1 MFNLIYNKIKE
12 FDTIIIH
19 RHSNP
24 DGDALGSQ
32 IGLKEAILATFPNK
46 RVLVVGDGSKR
57 YSFLGTMDSVDDDIY
72 NESLVFVLDSGSVRL
87 ISDDRYNKGK
97 FLIKIDHHYDSEKY
111 TDYEYVDPAKDTL
124 RI

>member
-1 MFNLIYNKIKE
+1 MYLEILNKIKE

-46 RVLVVGDGSKR
+46 VVKVLGDMNKR
-57 YSFLGTMDSVDDDIY
+57 YEFIALTA
-72 NESLVFVLDSGSVRL
+72 SGL
-87 ISDDRYNKGK
+87 Q
-97 FLIKIDHHYDSEKY
+97 
-111 TDYEYVDPAKDTL
+111 
-124 RI
+124 